1 MRMLFTDI
9 EKMSQKFKIIRECFF
24 TLFLTTLS
32 DIKNF
37 FKSHWKEIFIISIP
51 LALFSILV
59 FFTPFFDHL
68 DEKAYLLSAISQGLA
83 ALFALVITIT
93 FVSAQVLVKYGS
105 HQLDRIFTP
114 LVRGYLIFFIISII
128 YPLALLLTNCQN
140 IVIVA
145 QILTKLSLILTAICL
160 SLMIPYILHFKEL
173 LKPENIIKY
182 HTDKIRG
189 QLEKLRKR

>member
-1 MRMLFTDI
+1 
-9 EKMSQKFKIIRECFF
+9 MSLKFKIKKIRECFSG
-24 TLFLTTLS
+24 LFFTTLS
-32 DIKNF
+32 NIKNF
-37 FKSHWKEIFIISIP
+37 FKNHWKKIFALSIP
-51 LALFSILV
+51 LTLFSMLV
-59 FFTPFFDHL
+59 FFTPFFNHL

-114 LVRGYLIFFIISII
+114 LVSGYLIFFIISII

-160 SLMIPYILHFKEL
+160 SLMIPYVLHFKEL